1 MKFNDFLWN
10 LVSVFWLSLLSFCL
24 LVIML
29 LLEIWLI
36 EFSIFNKVVLF
47 DLEGFII
54 VMNLFFCMLKLIFLS
69 VWNVC
74 FLLYVFEICCID
86 NIVIVLFFLYL
97 ILF

>member
-1 MKFNDFLWN
+1 
-10 LVSVFWLSLLSFCL
+10 
-24 LVIML
+24 ML

-69 VWNVC
+69 V
-74 FLLYVFEICCID
+74 
-86 NIVIVLFFLYL
+86 
-97 ILF
+97 